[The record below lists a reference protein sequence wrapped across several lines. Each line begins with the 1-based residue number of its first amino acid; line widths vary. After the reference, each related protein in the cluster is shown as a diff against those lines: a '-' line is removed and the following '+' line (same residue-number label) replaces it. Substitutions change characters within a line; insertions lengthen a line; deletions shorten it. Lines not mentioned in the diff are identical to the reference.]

1 MSTIKKRGYALKWPQ
16 PAWFT
21 HPIKFLRTA
30 ANRSQSALLRGHLG
44 RDKVATLRIGGIRR
58 RLLVWGLS
66 LFGVALG
73 LVVAASY
80 FYTVRQIQEDAA
92 ELQSEIASVTAERIR
107 NFVQRKIERFS
118 DTARAASLYPLGS
131 KEQHLLVSLLTK
143 NDGSFT
149 DASVIDEH
157 GMELLKASDRRVY
170 FASDLSDQSGSIKF
184 QKAIKGENYISPVHT
199 SEQFQ
204 PYVTLAIPLWG
215 GGQSIAG
222 VLAAEADLSFLW
234 EVIAKIRFGSSG
246 YGYLVDE
253 RGNLIA
259 HKDGALVLKKLNL
272 AQVDK
277 VAEFLRHPQRT
288 DVSPARQGLGL
299 MDTPVLATY
308 APVPDLGWAVIIEEP
323 LDASLANVE
332 KLKRYAF
339 VLLAFGIIGGAVVIA
354 WVSSKMTGPIQV
366 LRRDIAT
373 IAGGNLEHRTEITTG
388 DEIEELATE
397 FNKMTEALQNSYATL
412 EHKVA
417 QRTKEITALYSVTQ
431 AVNQSLN
438 LNDILDAVI
447 AKITDIFNFETTRV
461 FLFDDQMEEL
471 QLRASF
477 EVDPD
482 HWTGVKTFKR
492 GQGIIGQA
500 VESGQPMVFEDID
513 SDPRYAQMSASK
525 ATHNARLRFFA
536 VYPIKTQSRVFGAIL
551 FNARAPRKLTN
562 DETRLLASMSEHIAV
577 AFEKATLFRQSET
590 RSQQLAVIN
599 MIGAAVSQSLN
610 LDVLLRDAIE
620 KMLEALHFDASWI
633 YIQDP
638 AEGKLRLRAYQGLD
652 EETARLLD
660 GRKVP
665 VGISAKIFETGAP
678 LVFEDIEN
686 DPEYRK
692 LSPRNLVRSLGFA
705 TAAGFPIKAKD
716 AVIGVLHLAS
726 RQKRHFAPDELQ
738 LIESIAQEIGVAG
751 ENARLFEQIN
761 QKTAELGQMNQE
773 LQEANRAKSE
783 FIAAMSH
790 ELRTPLNVIMGN
802 AELMAEGFF
811 GNVNPDQKKSMTQIR
826 HHSQFLLKLVN
837 DVLALARLDAKKMTA
852 EPSKVNLYE
861 TIAHIQ
867 SHIDQLNRH
876 NRLQIQLEI
885 DPDLPAII
893 TDATKLEEILQNL
906 IGNAFKFTPRGSITL
921 RVRNLRE
928 AGRIEFT
935 VADTGIGIEPRDMA
949 RIFSA
954 FEQIKEAHTGE
965 FNGVGLGLNIV
976 KKYLE
981 LMDGEIRVQ
990 SEPGEGSTFIFSLPC
1005 AIPWEPSPSREEA
1018 MHAATEA

>member
-1 MSTIKKRGYALKWPQ
+1 M
-16 PAWFT
+16 
-21 HPIKFLRTA
+21 
-30 ANRSQSALLRGHLG
+30 
-44 RDKVATLRIGGIRR
+44 
-58 RLLVWGLS
+58 
-66 LFGVALG
+66 
-73 LVVAASY
+73 VVTASY
-80 FYTVRQIQEDAA
+80 LYTVRQIHEDAA

-118 DTARAASLYPLGS
+118 DIARAASLYPLGS
-131 KEQHLLVSLLTK
+131 KEQQLLLSLLAK
-143 NDGSFT
+143 NDSSFT
-149 DASVIDEH
+149 DVSIIDRR
-157 GMELLKASDRRVY
+157 GMEVLKVSDRRVY
-170 FASDLSDQSGSIKF
+170 FESDLSDQSASLKF
-184 QKAIKGENYISPVHT
+184 KKTIAGETYISSVHT
-199 SEQFQ
+199 SDQFQ
-204 PYVTLAIPLWG
+204 PYITLAIPLWG
-215 GGQSIAG
+215 AAQSIEG
-222 VLAAEADLSFLW
+222 VMAAEADLSFLW
-234 EVIAKIRFGSSG
+234 EVIAKIHFGSAG

-259 HKDGALVLKKLNL
+259 HKDGALVSKKLDLSRLDSVRSFIVNPTRP
-272 AQVDK
+272 D
-277 VAEFLRHPQRT
+277 VA
-288 DVSPARQGLGL
+288 PARKGLGL
-299 MDTPVLATY
+299 LNREVLATY
-308 APVPDLGWAVIIEEP
+308 APVADIGWAVIIEEP
-323 LDASLANVE
+323 VEAALTNVQ
-332 KLKRYAF
+332 KLKRYAL
-339 VLLAFGIIGGAVVIA
+339 VLLLVAVGIAGLL
-354 WVSSKMTGPIQV
+354 VSWISNKLTAPIQKLQHDV
-366 LRRDIAT
+366 AW
-373 IAGGNLEHRTEITTG
+373 IAGGNLEHRTEIKTG

-417 QRTKEITALYSVTQ
+417 QRTKEITALYSVTR
-431 AVNQSLN
+431 AVNQSLD
-438 LNDILDAVI
+438 LKDILDAVI
-447 AKITDIFNFETTRV
+447 AKITEIFNFESTRV

-500 VESGQPMVFEDID
+500 VESGEPMVFEDIHSD
-513 SDPRYAQMSASK
+513 SRYANMSASK
-525 ATHNARLRFFA
+525 ATQKARLRFFA
-536 VYPIKTQSRVFGAIL
+536 VFPIKTQSRVLGAIL

-590 RSQQLAVIN
+590 RSRQLSVLNTIA
-599 MIGAAVSQSLN
+599 AAVSQSLN
-610 LDVLLRDAIE
+610 LDVLLRDANE
-620 KMLEALHFDASWI
+620 KMLDAMHFDASWI
-633 YIQDP
+633 YVQD
-638 AEGKLRLRAYQGLD
+638 AGEAKLRLRAYRGLD

-660 GRKVP
+660 RRKSP

-692 LSPRNLVRSLGFA
+692 LSPRNLVQSLGFA

-928 AGRIEFT
+928 GGRIEFT

-1005 AIPWEPSPSREEA
+1005 AIPSEPSPSREEA
-1018 MHAATEA
+1018 LYAATEA